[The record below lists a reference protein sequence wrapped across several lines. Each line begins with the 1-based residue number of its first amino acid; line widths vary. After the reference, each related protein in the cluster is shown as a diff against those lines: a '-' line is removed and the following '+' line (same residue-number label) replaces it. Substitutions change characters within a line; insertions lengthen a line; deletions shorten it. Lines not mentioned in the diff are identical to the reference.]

1 MVFLSRI
8 TIIQTRSED
17 IEMENTIGEYKGTT
31 TVAAVCNDGVIM
43 ATDTR
48 ATMGNYVAS
57 KHAKKVYQI
66 TDQLAMTIAG
76 GVAAAQR
83 VVDILKVNAK
93 LYNLEKGRPM
103 PVAAAAMLV
112 SNILFSNREVG
123 APLPLQALIGG
134 VDLTGPHVY
143 NLDPYG
149 SLTEEKMVST
159 GSGSPFAYGVL
170 EDRYK
175 EDSTVAE
182 MAPIVV
188 KAVDSAMKRD
198 VASGDNFDVA
208 VITSDGFKELSE
220 EEKIALLES

>member
-1 MVFLSRI
+1 
-8 TIIQTRSED
+8 
-17 IEMENTIGEYKGTT
+17 MENTIGEYKGTT

-48 ATMGNYVAS
+48 ATMGSYVAS

-83 VVDILKVNAK
+83 VVEILKVNAK

-134 VDLTGPHVY
+134 WDLTGPHVY

-175 EDSTVAE
+175 EDSTIME
-182 MAPIVV
+182 MMPIVV

-220 EEKIALLES
+220 DEKMALLQS

>member
-134 VDLTGPHVY
+134 MDRTGPHVY

>member
-1 MVFLSRI
+1 
-8 TIIQTRSED
+8 
-17 IEMENTIGEYKGTT
+17 MENTIGEYKGTT

-134 VDLTGPHVY
+134 MDLTGPHVY

>member
-8 TIIQTRSED
+8 TIIHTRSED